1 MQRRVPVRRTKRI
14 KKAKVGLN
22 STRIVVL
29 SFGAMIAVGTLLLML
44 PIASADGVGQSF
56 LTALFTA
63 TSANCVT
70 GLVLMDTL
78 TGWSFFGQ
86 AVILIL
92 IQLGG
97 LGFMMVLTLF
107 SMAANRRINLSRRL
121 MIVSSLGLN
130 DLGGVV
136 QMVRFALKTTFLVE
150 GACALILM
158 VRFIPL
164 YGPLNGIWRS
174 LFISVSAMCNAGFDL
189 MGPEKLGSLSLFDG
203 DPIVLCTVMFLV
215 VFGGLGFFVW
225 DDLRRNR
232 KWDALSLYS
241 RLVLTVTGILI
252 LSGAVYFFCAEYSN
266 PATFGPMP
274 VWKKVL
280 NSFFQ
285 SVTLR
290 TAGFTA
296 IDQGALH
303 DSSVALCCVFMLIGG
318 SSGSTAGGLKTA
330 TIATLLLS
338 LRAGLRGRSQVTVRG
353 RAIPTAQVLNALTLT
368 LVVII
373 LFFTCAMALSLIDDI
388 TFLQAAY
395 ECASALGTVGLST
408 GITGGLSPIS
418 HVLLICMM
426 YLGRVGV
433 ISFSLA
439 FLAGKREDSRIQYPT
454 TNILIG

>member
-1 MQRRVPVRRTKRI
+1 VRRSKRI
-14 KKAKVGLN
+14 RKAKAGLN
-22 STRIVVL
+22 STRIVAL
-29 SFGAMIAVGTLLLML
+29 SFGVMIAVGTLLLML
-44 PIASADGVGQSF
+44 PISSADGSSQGL

-70 GLVLMDTL
+70 GLILTDTL

-86 AVILIL
+86 LVILVL

-130 DLGGVV
+130 DLGSVV
-136 QMVRFALKTTFLVE
+136 RLVRLALKTTFAVE
-150 GACALILM
+150 GICALILM
-158 VRFIPL
+158 TRFIPR
-164 YGPLNGIWRS
+164 YGLPDGIWRGI
-174 LFISVSAMCNAGFDL
+174 FVSVSAMCNAGFDL
-189 MGPEKLGSLSLFDG
+189 MGPEKWGSLSTFDG
-203 DPIVLCTVMFLV
+203 DPIVLVTVMFLI

-225 DDLRRNR
+225 DELRTAKR
-232 KWDALSLYS
+232 WSDLSLYS
-241 RLVLTVTGILI
+241 RLVLSMTGILI

-274 VWKKVL
+274 VWKKLL

-296 IDQGALH
+296 IDQGGLH
-303 DSSVALCCVFMLIGG
+303 DSSIALCCVFMLIGG
-318 SSGSTAGGLKTA
+318 SSGSTAGGLKTV
-330 TIATLLLS
+330 TIAALLLS
-338 LRAGLRGRSQVTVRG
+338 LRAGLRGKSQVTVRG
-353 RAIPTAQVLNALTLT
+353 RAIPTGQVLNALTLT

-373 LFFTCAMALSLIDDI
+373 LFFASSMSLSLIDDI
-388 TFLQAAY
+388 TFLEAAY
-395 ECASALGTVGLST
+395 ECASALGTVGLTT
-408 GITGGLSPIS
+408 GITGSLSSIS

-433 ISFSLA
+433 LSFSLA
-439 FLAGKREDSRIQYPT
+439 FLTGKREESRIQYPT